1 MSEPAV
7 PASVVP
13 APAIRRDG
21 TVLGFDVGSRRIG
34 VAIGSAFAA
43 HARAV
48 AVVDVHGNGP
58 DWTAIE
64 RLLKEWKPDG
74 LVVGDPLTLD
84 GQDQPNRK
92 RAQGFARQ
100 LRERFKLPVVMLDRG
115 RPPLRCR
122 ARRRAQAPPRCG
134 RPRRRGR
141 GGDHRPLAVVA
152 GRRHPHSLTARL
164 PP

>member
-1 MSEPAV
+1 MSEPAL
-7 PASVVP
+7 
-13 APAIRRDG
+13 IRRDG

-58 DWTAIE
+58 DWAAIE

-92 RAQGFARQ
+92 RAQGFAR
-100 LRERFKLPVVMLDRG
+100 
-115 RPPLRCR
+115 PPLRRR

-134 RPRRRGR
+134 RPRCRGR
-141 GGDHRPLAVVA
+141 GGDHRPLVVVA
-152 GRRHPHSLTARL
+152 GRRHSHSLTIRT